1 MLATTHKSTALR
13 ISAHAKTPWTRLRTG
28 LTLRLEPVILPPPYP
43 PFPPSRNAGLPH
55 KISLSPMN
63 APSRLRYSRDDRP
76 PHLLAA
82 LLGAQT
88 VVLILA
94 SITLTPL
101 IVLQTAGDDAQAFA
115 SWLIFAAL
123 LVSGIFTII
132 QARPIGPVGSG
143 YLLFMGSSSAYI
155 AIAVTAIQAG
165 GLPLLGTLIICSALI
180 QFLFAARLSLLR
192 RLVTPTLGG
201 IVIMLIS
208 VSVFPIVFG
217 MLTRAP
223 ATMHHGEQAA
233 LITALATFIVIA
245 GMALFGR
252 GPVRLWAPLFGVIV
266 GMIVA
271 WTFGMVDFSAM
282 RAAPLLGLPDA
293 RWPGLDLSFS
303 PVFWILLPGFLIV
316 TVVGALETYG
326 DGVAVQRI
334 SHHQQRPTDYK
345 AVQGALYAD
354 GVGNMVA
361 GLANTMPNTTY
372 SIGISLTEL
381 TGVTARRVGIYGGL
395 ILIMLAFSPKISV
408 LLQSIPGPVAGV
420 YLMILLVLL
429 FAHGLRLVTADGL
442 SQDNALVIGLAFWL
456 GMGFQY
462 QLLFRDLIP
471 EWALT
476 FADNGMTA
484 GTVVAILLTVLLALK
499 RRVPNKIVLDPV
511 ASSVPSLHDFLR
523 RLGRT
528 QDWSSRTVGRL
539 ELVAEEAFMFL
550 LENAG
555 PSSGKMRR
563 VYCWARQDSN
573 MLELELLITESGRS
587 NLEQVITELRE
598 QPNEP
603 GRDTI
608 GPTLLKQL
616 TTELRHLQFHDAD
629 CLMVKLTLDPAPVR

>member
-1 MLATTHKSTALR
+1 M
-13 ISAHAKTPWTRLRTG
+13 ISH
-28 LTLRLEPVILPPPYP
+28 
-43 PFPPSRNAGLPH
+43 
-55 KISLSPMN
+55 
-63 APSRLRYSRDDRP
+63 SRLRYARDDRP

-101 IVLQTAGDDAQAFA
+101 IVLQAAGGEALAFA
-115 SWLIFAAL
+115 SWVIFAAL
-123 LVSGIFTII
+123 LVSGVFTII
-132 QARPIGPVGSG
+132 QARPIGPIGSG
-143 YLLFMGSSSAYI
+143 YLLFMGSSSAYV
-155 AIAVTAIQAG
+155 AIAVTAIQTG
-165 GLPLLGTLIICSALI
+165 GLPLLGTLIVCSALI

-223 ATMHHGEQAA
+223 ATMEQGEQAA

-252 GPVRLWAPLFGVIV
+252 GPVRLWAPLFGVVV
-266 GMIVA
+266 GMLVA
-271 WTFGMVDFSAM
+271 WLLGLVDFAAV
-282 RAAPLLGLPDA
+282 RAAPLLGLPNA
-293 RWPGLDLSFS
+293 HWPGLDLSFS
-303 PVFWILLPGFLIV
+303 PAFWMLLPGFLIV

-326 DGVAVQRI
+326 DGVAIQRI
-334 SHHQQRPTDYK
+334 SHHQSRPTDFK
-345 AVQGALYAD
+345 AVQGAVYAD
-354 GVGNMVA
+354 GLGNVAA

-429 FAHGLRLVTADGL
+429 FAHGLRLVTAEGL
-442 SQDNALVIGLAFWL
+442 SQDNALVVGLAFWL

-462 QLLFRDLIP
+462 QLIFRNLIP
-471 EWALT
+471 DWALT

-484 GTVVAILLTVLLALK
+484 GTVVAVLLTLLLALK
-499 RRVPNKIVLDPV
+499 RRVPNKIILDPV
-511 ASSVPSLHDFLR
+511 ASSVTSLHEFLH
-523 RLGRT
+523 RLGRAR
-528 QDWSSRTVGRL
+528 DWSRRTQGRV

-550 LENAG
+550 LDNAHRE
-555 PSSGKMRR
+555 SGRTRR
-563 VYCWARQDSN
+563 VHCWARQELDT
-573 MLELELLITESGRS
+573 LELELLITESGRS

-598 QPNEP
+598 QPLEP
-603 GRDTI
+603 DSDTI
-608 GPTLLKQL
+608 GPGLLKQL
-616 TTELRHLQFHDAD
+616 TTEIRHLQFRDAD
-629 CLMVKLTLDPAPVR
+629 CLIVKMAL